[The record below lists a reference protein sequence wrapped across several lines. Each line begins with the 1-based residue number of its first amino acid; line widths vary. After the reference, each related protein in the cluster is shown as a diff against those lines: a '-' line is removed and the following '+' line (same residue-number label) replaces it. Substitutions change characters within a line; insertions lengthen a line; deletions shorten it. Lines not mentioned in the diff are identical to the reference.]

1 MQISYF
7 PSLLL
12 GEIKKNNFEGK
23 KFLWK
28 SLICKTVSLSYS
40 CVKLESRRST
50 FLQMIKTSYC
60 NTHFTTVFPISSL
73 LTGEESKKE
82 HTDFQWNNVIHSV
95 SILQGNLIT

>member
-60 NTHFTTVFPISSL
+60 NTHFTTIFPISSL
-73 LTGEESKKE
+73 LTEKKRKKE